1 MKKYSLLLAASGFVM
16 SIAFV
21 QCKKPVTTGEKV
33 KTQIESTISV
43 DTSKSKSI
51 ISNSESTVIEKSI
64 TTTSDK
70 LKPIVVDKPKPTT
83 TDSPKPIVVDKSKP
97 TTSDTPKSIIV
108 DKPVPTTTD
117 NPKPIV
123 IKPIPTTTDKPE
135 ETSVD
140 KPATLV
146 SADFSLKS
154 VMATIEGTSTLH
166 KWMSKITIMEG
177 KGLFQ
182 LKDNELAS
190 IKNAEIKIAVEGI
203 ISEKGNKMDNKTY
216 ETFKSDEYPY
226 ITYTF
231 SNAVIKI
238 NESNVVSMEA
248 TGTLSMAG
256 VSKLNSITANGKK
269 LPNGDLQ
276 LTVSKII
283 KMTDFSMKPP
293 VMFLG
298 TIKVGNEITVNFDF
312 VLYKTNN

>member
-1 MKKYSLLLAASGFVM
+1 MLNNLKKKIMKKYSLLLTASGIIM

-33 KTQIESTISV
+33 KTQIENTISV
-43 DTSKSKSI
+43 DTSESKI
-51 ISNSESTVIEKSI
+51 YISSSESIVIENLK
-64 TTTSDK
+64 TTTSEK
-70 LKPIVVDKPKPTT
+70 LKPIVVDKPKPR
-83 TDSPKPIVVDKSKP
+83 I
-97 TTSDTPKSIIV
+97 SDTPKPII
-108 DKPVPTTTD
+108 DYKPVLTTTD

-123 IKPIPTTTDKPE
+123 VKPIPTTTEPQA
-135 ETSVD
+135 TAVD
-140 KPATLV
+140 KPVALV

-154 VMATIEGTSTLH
+154 VKATIEGTSTLH
-166 KWMSKITIMEG
+166 KWVSKITIMEG

-182 LKDNELAS
+182 LKDNMLAS

-203 ISEKGNKMDNKTY
+203 ISEKGKKMDNKTY

-238 NESNVVSMEA
+238 DDSNIVSMEA
-248 TGTLSMAG
+248 AGTLCMAG
-256 VSKLNSITANGKK
+256 VSKLDSITANGKK

-283 KMTDFSMKPP
+283 KMTDFNMKPP

-298 TIKVGNEITVNFDF
+298 TIKVGDEITVNFDF
-312 VLYKTNN
+312 VLYEINN